1 MRLTF
6 KHIFLSLFLGIA
18 LSITASLPVIANVE
32 AKQEQQERV
41 IDVYEEL
48 NNALINPNF
57 AKLQSLLADDF
68 ELITVKNDTMTKQE
82 WIKNIQKGGMKYGA
96 IQESKIKSKGYDEL
110 LVTARV
116 FGDMWDQV
124 GSWNVKFDIDTK
136 QNGDKVQIT
145 KIVVTAVEA

>member
-6 KHIFLSLFLGIA
+6 KHIFLSLFLGIS

-68 ELITVKNDTMTKQE
+68 ELITAKNDTMTKQE

-116 FGDMWDQV
+116 FGDMWDQA

>member
-18 LSITASLPVIANVE
+18 LSITASLPVISNVE
-32 AKQEQQERV
+32 VKQEQQERV
-41 IDVYEEL
+41 IDVYKEL

-116 FGDMWDQV
+116 FGDMCDQA

-145 KIVVTAVEA
+145 KIVVTAMEA

>member
-18 LSITASLPVIANVE
+18 LSITADLPVISNVE
-32 AKQEQQERV
+32 AKQEQQEKV
-41 IDVYEEL
+41 IEVYEEL

-68 ELITVKNDTMTKQE
+68 ELVTSKNDTMTKQE

-116 FGDMWDQV
+116 FGDMWDQT

-145 KIVVTAVEA
+145 KIIVTPVKA

>member
-18 LSITASLPVIANVE
+18 LSITASLPVISNVE
-32 AKQEQQERV
+32 AKQEQQEKV
-41 IDVYEEL
+41 IEVYEEL

-68 ELITVKNDTMTKQE
+68 ELVTSKNDTMTKQE

-116 FGDMWDQV
+116 FGDMWDQT
-124 GSWNVKFDIDTK
+124 GSWNVKFDIGTK

-145 KIVVTAVEA
+145 KIVVKAVDA